1 MRSVTLFCTLI
12 IAAAIRSLGESP
24 KQVDDDMVRGM
35 LWILLV
41 FFMVDMIE
49 LGFKITKK

>member
-1 MRSVTLFCTLI
+1 MRLVTLFCSII
-12 IAAAIRSLGESP
+12 IAAAIRSLGDNP

-35 LWILLV
+35 LWILLM
-41 FFMVDMIE
+41 FFMLDIIE